1 MGDGEKWA
9 TQNPSEDIGLVGGG
23 DGGAVNRIDP
33 GKEADGVC
41 VGGGRGGLSMA
52 GFLTSWVWR
61 DCVQ

>member
-9 TQNPSEDIGLVGGG
+9 TQNPSEDIGLVGGR

-41 VGGGRGGLSMA
+41 VWGGVGEDSPWL
-52 GFLTSWVWR
+52 GF
-61 DCVQ
+61 